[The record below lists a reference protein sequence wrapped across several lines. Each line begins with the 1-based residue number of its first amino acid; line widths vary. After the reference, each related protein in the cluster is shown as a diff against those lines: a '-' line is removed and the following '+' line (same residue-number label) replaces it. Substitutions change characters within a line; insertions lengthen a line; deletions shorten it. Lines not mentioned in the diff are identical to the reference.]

1 MQKHII
7 AAVAV
12 AVIALSTPA
21 QAAGKGSKSEIQE
34 LKALVQKLATRVEEL
49 ETQKVASEKVAKE
62 EKTALA
68 ARLDKIE
75 PAAGGRS
82 KRSMNRDYDT
92 VAWNGPYL
100 GAFLALNQGQND
112 VRVGFANETDIN
124 GVSGGLQL
132 GYNHRMRDVLLG
144 LEIEASL
151 IDASS
156 DPFIFPLGHQTEKD
170 SSFAL
175 RARLG
180 RIFGSNLLFVQAGW
194 SGAQLVVN
202 SVPAGVTFLDET
214 VWGPEAGFGFE
225 QAVSSNFTWRA
236 DYLYSNYGE
245 QKSNIAPAIQFD
257 HSNHAFRIGVA
268 YHY

>member
-92 VAWNGPYL
+92 VAWNGPYV
-100 GAFLALNQGQND
+100 GAFLALNQGQNAVRLGIESEVD
-112 VRVGFANETDIN
+112 VN

-132 GYNHRMRDVLLG
+132 GYNHRMRDILLG
-144 LEIEASL
+144 IELEGAL
-151 IDASS
+151 VDASS
-156 DPFIFPLGHQTEKD
+156 DVALVPLATQTEKD
-170 SSFAL
+170 STFAL

-180 RIFGSNLLFVQAGW
+180 RIFGNNLLFVQGGW
-194 SGAQLVVN
+194 AGAQVDVKGI
-202 SVPAGVTFLDET
+202 PAPVFLDKT
-214 VWGPEAGFGFE
+214 VWGPEGGFGFE
-225 QAVSSNFTWRA
+225 QAVSSNFSWRA
-236 DYLYSNYGE
+236 DYLYTNYRAE
-245 QKSNIAPAIQFD
+245 KSPLAPALQFEN
-257 HSNHAFRIGVA
+257 SNHAFRFGVA

>member
-49 ETQKVASEKVAKE
+49 ETQKVASEKTAKE

-75 PAAGGRS
+75 PAAGRS
-82 KRSMNRDYDT
+82 SRSMNRDYDT

-112 VRVGFANETDIN
+112 LRAGVASEVDVN

-132 GYNHRMRDVLLG
+132 GYNHRMRDVLIG

-151 IDASS
+151 VDASS
-156 DPFIFPLGHQTEKD
+156 DPVLFPLGSQTEKD
-170 SSFAL
+170 STFAL
-175 RARLG
+175 RGRLG

-202 SVPAGVTFLDET
+202 SVPGGVSFLDET

-225 QAVSSNFTWRA
+225 QAISSNFSWRA

-245 QKSNIAPAIQFD
+245 QKSNLAPAIQFD
-257 HSNHAFRIGVA
+257 TSNHAFRLGVA